1 MQEKLKQLEL
11 LVSQV
16 AARQQQTQA
25 QNTALHQKVRQL
37 EENLDKLRTVETEVK
52 TLREW
57 KRTTQQTLK
66 RLLVKVDKEIQKS
79 RQDENAPPLI
89 ERFR

>member
-16 AARQQQTQA
+16 TARQQQTQA

-79 RQDENAPPLI
+79 RQDENAPL
-89 ERFR
+89 

>member
-16 AARQQQTQA
+16 VARQQQTQA
-25 QNTALHQKVRQL
+25 QNTALRQKVRQL

-79 RQDENAPPLI
+79 RQDENAPL
-89 ERFR
+89 

>member
-66 RLLVKVDKEIQKS
+66 RLLVKVDKEIQKA
-79 RQDENAPPLI
+79 RQDENAPL
-89 ERFR
+89 

>member
-37 EENLDKLRTVETEVK
+37 EESLDTLRTVETEVK

-79 RQDENAPPLI
+79 RQDENAPL
-89 ERFR
+89 

>member
-25 QNTALHQKVRQL
+25 QNTVLHQKVRQL

-79 RQDENAPPLI
+79 RQDENAPL
-89 ERFR
+89 

>member
-66 RLLVKVDKEIQKS
+66 RLLVKVDKEIQKP
-79 RQDENAPPLI
+79 RQDENAPL
-89 ERFR
+89 

>member
-16 AARQQQTQA
+16 VARRQETQA
-25 QNTALHQKVRQL
+25 QNVALRQKVRQL
-37 EENLDKLRTVETEVK
+37 EETLDKLRAAEADAK
-52 TLREW
+52 ALREW

-79 RQDENAPPLI
+79 RQDENAPL
-89 ERFR
+89 

>member
-37 EENLDKLRTVETEVK
+37 EESLDKLRTVETEVK

-57 KRTTQQTLK
+57 KRTTQQMLK

-79 RQDENAPPLI
+79 RQDENAPL
-89 ERFR
+89 

>member
-16 AARQQQTQA
+16 VARQQQTQA

-79 RQDENAPPLI
+79 RQDENAPL
-89 ERFR
+89 

>member
-57 KRTTQQTLK
+57 KRTAQQTLK

-79 RQDENAPPLI
+79 RQDGNAPL
-89 ERFR
+89 

>member
-37 EENLDKLRTVETEVK
+37 EESLDKLRTVETEVK

-79 RQDENAPPLI
+79 RQNENAPL
-89 ERFR
+89 

>member
-37 EENLDKLRTVETEVK
+37 EESLDKLRTVETEVK

-79 RQDENAPPLI
+79 RQDGNAPL
-89 ERFR
+89 

>member
-16 AARQQQTQA
+16 AARQQQTQS

-37 EENLDKLRTVETEVK
+37 EDNLDKLRTVETEVK

-57 KRTTQQTLK
+57 KRTAQQTLK

-79 RQDENAPPLI
+79 RQDENAPL
-89 ERFR
+89 

>member
-52 TLREW
+52 ILREW

-79 RQDENAPPLI
+79 RQDENAPL
-89 ERFR
+89 

>member
-16 AARQQQTQA
+16 VARRQETQA
-25 QNTALHQKVRQL
+25 QNVALRQKIRQL
-37 EENLDKLRTVETEVK
+37 EENLDKLRTVESDVK

-57 KRTTQQTLK
+57 KRTAQQTLK

-79 RQDENAPPLI
+79 RQDENAPL
-89 ERFR
+89 

>member
-79 RQDENAPPLI
+79 HQDENAPL
-89 ERFR
+89 

>member
-16 AARQQQTQA
+16 AARQQQTQS

-79 RQDENAPPLI
+79 RQDENAPL
-89 ERFR
+89 

>member
-25 QNTALHQKVRQL
+25 QNVALHQKVRQL
-37 EENLDKLRTVETEVK
+37 EESLDKLRTVETEVK

-79 RQDENAPPLI
+79 RQDENAPL
-89 ERFR
+89 

>member
-37 EENLDKLRTVETEVK
+37 EESLDKLRTVETEVK

-57 KRTTQQTLK
+57 KRTAQQTLE

-79 RQDENAPPLI
+79 RQDENAPL
-89 ERFR
+89 

>member
-16 AARQQQTQA
+16 AARQQQTQT

-79 RQDENAPPLI
+79 RQDENAPL
-89 ERFR
+89 

>member
-37 EENLDKLRTVETEVK
+37 EENLDKLRMVETEVK

-79 RQDENAPPLI
+79 RQDENAPL
-89 ERFR
+89 

>member
-25 QNTALHQKVRQL
+25 QNVALRQKIRQL

-79 RQDENAPPLI
+79 RQDENAPL
-89 ERFR
+89 

>member
-37 EENLDKLRTVETEVK
+37 EESLDKLRTVETEVK

-66 RLLVKVDKEIQKS
+66 RLLVKVDKDIQKS
-79 RQDENAPPLI
+79 RQDENAPL
-89 ERFR
+89 

>member
-16 AARQQQTQA
+16 VARQQQTQA
-25 QNTALHQKVRQL
+25 QNVALRQKVRQL

-79 RQDENAPPLI
+79 RQDENAPL
-89 ERFR
+89 

>member
-25 QNTALHQKVRQL
+25 QNTTLHQKVRQL

-57 KRTTQQTLK
+57 KRTAQQTLK

-79 RQDENAPPLI
+79 RQDENAPL
-89 ERFR
+89 

>member
-25 QNTALHQKVRQL
+25 QNTALRQKVRQL
-37 EENLDKLRTVETEVK
+37 EESLDKLRTVEADAK
-52 TLREW
+52 ALREW
-57 KRTTQQTLK
+57 KRTAQQTLK
-66 RLLVKVDKEIQKS
+66 RMLVKVDKEIQKA
-79 RQDENAPPLI
+79 RQDENAPL
-89 ERFR
+89 

>member
-79 RQDENAPPLI
+79 RQDENAPL
-89 ERFR
+89 

>member
-57 KRTTQQTLK
+57 KRTAQQTLK

-79 RQDENAPPLI
+79 RQDENATL
-89 ERFR
+89 

>member
-16 AARQQQTQA
+16 VARQQQTQA
-25 QNTALHQKVRQL
+25 QNVALRQKVRQL

-66 RLLVKVDKEIQKS
+66 RLLVKVDKEIQKA
-79 RQDENAPPLI
+79 RQDENAPL
-89 ERFR
+89 

>member
-25 QNTALHQKVRQL
+25 QNVALHQKVRQL

-66 RLLVKVDKEIQKS
+66 RMLVKVDKEIQKS
-79 RQDENAPPLI
+79 RQDENAPL
-89 ERFR
+89 

>member
-37 EENLDKLRTVETEVK
+37 EESLDKLRTVETEVK

-57 KRTTQQTLK
+57 KRAAQQTLK

-79 RQDENAPPLI
+79 RQDENAPL
-89 ERFR
+89 

>member
-25 QNTALHQKVRQL
+25 QNTALRQKVRQL
-37 EENLDKLRTVETEVK
+37 EESLDKLRTVETEVK

-79 RQDENAPPLI
+79 RQDENAPL
-89 ERFR
+89 

>member
-16 AARQQQTQA
+16 AARQQQTQS

-57 KRTTQQTLK
+57 KRTAQQTLK

-79 RQDENAPPLI
+79 RQDENAPL
-89 ERFR
+89 

>member
-37 EENLDKLRTVETEVK
+37 EDNLDKLRTVETEVK

-79 RQDENAPPLI
+79 RQDENAPL
-89 ERFR
+89 

>member
-16 AARQQQTQA
+16 VARRQEAQA
-25 QNTALHQKVRQL
+25 QNVALRQKVRQL
-37 EENLDKLRTVETEVK
+37 EETLDKLRAAEADAKV
-52 TLREW
+52 LREW

-79 RQDENAPPLI
+79 RQDENAPL
-89 ERFR
+89 

>member
-16 AARQQQTQA
+16 AARQQQTQS

-57 KRTTQQTLK
+57 KRTAQQTLK

-79 RQDENAPPLI
+79 RQNENAPL
-89 ERFR
+89 

>member
-16 AARQQQTQA
+16 VARRQETQA

-79 RQDENAPPLI
+79 RQDENAPL
-89 ERFR
+89 

>member
-37 EENLDKLRTVETEVK
+37 EESLDKLRTVETEVK

-79 RQDENAPPLI
+79 CQDENAPL
-89 ERFR
+89 

>member
-66 RLLVKVDKEIQKS
+66 RLLVKVDKEIQNS
-79 RQDENAPPLI
+79 RQDETAPL
-89 ERFR
+89 